1 MTEPRRVEVKGWWE
15 RGGVMCY
22 GNPIE
27 LLKKLI
33 DGRTRLLRVPS
44 AQRQGEARLRQCPV
58 TKPMSVIPFGQAGHR
73 EQDH

>member
-1 MTEPRRVEVKGWWE
+1 
-15 RGGVMCY
+15 MCY

-44 AQRQGEARLRQCPV
+44 AQRPGEARLRQCPV
-58 TKPMSVIPFGQAGHR
+58 TKFMSVIPFGQAGHR
-73 EQDH
+73 E